1 MNLHTNSGGKMEYLT
16 YGKTGLE
23 ISRLCFGA
31 GHLEKLYDIQ
41 TGGKLMLK
49 ALDEGITF
57 WDTAEGY
64 GTQPHLGEAVRQI
77 NRNEVVIQTKTA
89 KKDHQGASA
98 SIEKALRELQTDYI
112 DVMLLHAVSSPED
125 LEEREREGAFD
136 AFREAKAAGKV
147 RIIGCSTHLYT
158 GAVMD
163 AVIDHP
169 EIDVILTTANK
180 EGRMLEGGPFD
191 KHLEYI
197 ERAYNLGKGIS
208 IMKVVVQNDMPE
220 EDMPEWIEWAFNL
233 ETAHAINLGI
243 TEDRHITL
251 DVGLA
256 RASARRRLI
265 QSKAA

>member
-1 MNLHTNSGGKMEYLT
+1 MGAGMEYLT

-31 GHLEKLYDIQ
+31 GRLTNTCKTYEA
-41 TGGKLMLK
+41 GAKLMLK

-64 GTQPHLGEAVRQI
+64 GTQPHVGEAVQQI
-77 NRNEVVIQTKTA
+77 NRDEIVIQTKTA
-89 KKDHQGASA
+89 NKDHESAAA
-98 SIEKALRELQTDYI
+98 SIEKALRELQTEYI
-112 DVMLLHAVSSPED
+112 DVMLLHAISSPDD
-125 LEEREREGAFD
+125 LASRESEGAFD
-136 AFREAKAAGKV
+136 AFREAKTAGKIRV
-147 RIIGCSTHLYT
+147 IGCSTHIYT
-158 GAVMD
+158 GDVMD

-180 EGRMLEGGPFD
+180 EGRMLEGGPLD

-197 ERAYNLGKGIS
+197 QRAYKLGKGIS
-208 IMKVVVQNDMPE
+208 IMKVVVAGDIPE
-220 EDMPEWIEWAFNL
+220 QDMPEWIEWGFNL

-256 RASARRRLI
+256 RESARRRLI
-265 QSKAA
+265 QRKAA

>member
-1 MNLHTNSGGKMEYLT
+1 MEYLT

-31 GHLEKLYDIQ
+31 GHLDKTYDSYEA
-41 TGGKLMLK
+41 GGKLMLK

-77 NRNEVVIQTKTA
+77 NRDEIVIQTKTA
-89 KKDHQGASA
+89 VKDHNSAAA
-98 SIEKALRELQTDYI
+98 SIEKALRELQTEYI
-112 DVMLLHAVSSPED
+112 DVMLLHAISSPDD
-125 LEEREREGAFD
+125 LARREREGAFD
-136 AFREAKAAGKV
+136 AFREAKAAGKIRV
-147 RIIGCSTHLYT
+147 IGCSTHLYT

-180 EGRMLEGGPFD
+180 EGRMLEGGPFE

-197 ERAYNLGKGIS
+197 QRAYDLGKGIS
-208 IMKVVVQNDMPE
+208 IMKVVVAGDIPE
-220 EDMPEWIEWAFNL
+220 ADMPEWIEWGFNL

-243 TEDRHITL
+243 TEYQHITL

-256 RASARRRLI
+256 RANARKRLV
-265 QSKAA
+265 QNKAA